1 MIFQGIRTS
10 IAQKPYSFVIFQGG
24 PGPQSPLLIRTCET
38 SNIINYFRYKFPE
51 LFGASTWIYAD
62 DGHVFDFSEIDV
74 RGNAHLAFKAKTG
87 DNTDSAT
94 IIAGK
99 VAGDKTGKSFG

>member
-1 MIFQGIRTS
+1 MVRT
-10 IAQKPYSFVIFQGG
+10 PCF
-24 PGPQSPLLIRTCET
+24 PPPPLLNPACET
-38 SNIINYFRYKFPE
+38 SNVLNYFRYKFPE

-87 DNTDSAT
+87 DNTDST
-94 IIAGK
+94 TVIADK
-99 VAGDKTGKSFG
+99 VAGDKTGKSLC